1 MAGLY
6 TIQGT
11 FIIAVAFNIKGLFK
25 RRFTSSFYMTLSI
38 LFYEILLFYILFID
52 SISRQV
58 PSLANINGT
67 INGFFKVAICM
78 TR

>member
-11 FIIAVAFNIKGLFK
+11 FVIAIAFNIKGLFK

-38 LFYEILLFYILFID
+38 LFYEILLFYVLFID
-52 SISRQV
+52 AISRAV
-58 PSLANINGT
+58 PQLSGVNGT
-67 INGFFKVAICM
+67 INGFFKVIFG
-78 TR
+78 